1 MARDLYWRKT
11 RHLTIGLLVIWVFI
25 TFVLAW
31 YAQELNAFSLFGFPL
46 GFYMAAQ
53 GSLVIYLAII
63 WYYNRRMRQLEAEFG
78 IDDEQGARMLVFMIG
93 ALRAIVEMLG
103 LCLIGQGLLYLLAGE
118 RRQQNAI
125 YRFFELLTRPPRQLA
140 LFLLPKGLPE
150 VWSDCS
156 PSPCFSSS
164 GSGWLG

>member
-78 IDDEQGARMLVFMIG
+78 IDDE
-93 ALRAIVEMLG
+93 
-103 LCLIGQGLLYLLAGE
+103 
-118 RRQQNAI
+118 
-125 YRFFELLTRPPRQLA
+125 
-140 LFLLPKGLPE
+140 
-150 VWSDCS
+150 
-156 PSPCFSSS
+156 
-164 GSGWLG
+164 